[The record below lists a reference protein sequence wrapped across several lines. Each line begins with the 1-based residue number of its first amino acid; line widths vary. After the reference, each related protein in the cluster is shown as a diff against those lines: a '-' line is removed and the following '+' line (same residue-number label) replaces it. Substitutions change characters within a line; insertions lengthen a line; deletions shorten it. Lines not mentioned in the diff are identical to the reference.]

1 MVRVIMHGCNGVMGQ
16 VITKWQR
23 IWTVLP
29 LLQVLILKIDKENGY
44 PVYPSLEECKE
55 EADVVVDFC
64 FPKGSRPPYGFL
76 RRKEAGPG
84 ALHHRA
90 F

>member
-16 VITKWQR
+16 VITKMAKDMDGLT
-23 IWTVLP
+23 IVAG
-29 LLQVLILKIDKENGY
+29 IDLKNDKENGY

-55 EADVVVDFC
+55 EADVVVDFA
-64 FPKGSRPPYGFL
+64 PKGSRPPYGFL